1 MSPAASSGWR
11 DVAVCLSLANL
22 CYLDVWHRLQS
33 REAADLDYFR
43 KVPLSEA
50 LLVTT
55 GNVLLLGLALWMGMR
70 LVRRSRNRSLLKA
83 AQCVFFLVLTIPL
96 GFAPTLPTNALAIGG
111 GAVWVAVSD
120 IRAQPVQPPA
130 IAATPTS

>member
-1 MSPAASSGWR
+1 MSPAMSGWR

-43 KVPLSEA
+43 KVPMSDA

-55 GNVLLLGLALWMGMR
+55 GHVLLLGLALWMGMR
-70 LVRRSRNRSLLKA
+70 LVRRSRSRSLLKA

-96 GFAPTLPTNALAIGG
+96 GSMSAACCAGFAKWKWLISEVTKWCFSLMSGC
-111 GAVWVAVSD
+111 
-120 IRAQPVQPPA
+120 
-130 IAATPTS
+130 